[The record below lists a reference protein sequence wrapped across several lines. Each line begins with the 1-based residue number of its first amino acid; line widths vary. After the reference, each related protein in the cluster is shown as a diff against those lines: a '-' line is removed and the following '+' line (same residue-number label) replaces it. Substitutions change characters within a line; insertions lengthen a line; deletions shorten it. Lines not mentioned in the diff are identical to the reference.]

1 MSTCFSCLPSNLK
14 QLSGSAA
21 TGLPDLRSIMKNEDK
36 HTNQELAIANKIN
49 EAFISVMNDY
59 MPLPDDVF
67 VPICGDEPILV
78 TTKSMA
84 LNLRQITIAKACGPD
99 YLSNWVLKDPSP

>member
-36 HTNQELAIANKIN
+36 HTKQELAIKIN
-49 EAFISVMNDY
+49 EVFISVMNDY
-59 MPLPDDVF
+59 IPLPDDVF
-67 VPICGDEPILV
+67 VPIGGDEPILV
-78 TTKSMA
+78 KTESMA
-84 LNLRQITIAKACGPD
+84 LNLR
-99 YLSNWVLKDPSP
+99 